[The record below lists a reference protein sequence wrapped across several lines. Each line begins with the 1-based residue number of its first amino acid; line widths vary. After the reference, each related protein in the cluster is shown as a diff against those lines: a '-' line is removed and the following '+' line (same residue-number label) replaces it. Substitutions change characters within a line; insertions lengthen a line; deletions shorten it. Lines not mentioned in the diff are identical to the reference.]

1 MVLEIFIYLVIA
13 LGMLILCITIFEN
26 DDFVKDSY
34 VLIKRDN
41 AKVKVIIETEGL
53 NEEDTKRIGWII
65 RKGRFQDIYDIVN
78 DYEVKSK

>member
-1 MVLEIFIYLVIA
+1 MVLEIFIYLAIV

-53 NEEDTKRIGWII
+53 SEEDSKRIGWII
-65 RKGRFQDIYDIVN
+65 RRGNFQDIYDIVN
-78 DYEVKSK
+78 HYEVKRK